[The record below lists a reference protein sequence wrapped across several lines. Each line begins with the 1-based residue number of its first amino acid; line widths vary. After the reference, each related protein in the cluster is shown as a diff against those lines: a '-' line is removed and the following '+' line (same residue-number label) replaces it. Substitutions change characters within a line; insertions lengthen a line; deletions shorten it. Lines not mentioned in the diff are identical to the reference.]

1 MNSQI
6 EIDFKEPN
14 ISLKNELNYENNSSF
29 EGKTTFIFLNQNIE
43 IEYQLKNNIIS
54 LKSPENNNDI
64 KIDTTIELSPFYL
77 NSYITLNRQNVN
89 FLVDEFFF
97 FYIKLT
103 T

>member
-14 ISLKNELNYENNSSF
+14 ISIKNELNYENNSSF
-29 EGKTTFIFLNQNIE
+29 KGTTELIFLNQNIE

-54 LKSPENNNDI
+54 LKSSENNNDI

-77 NSYITLNRQNVN
+77 NSNVTLNRQNIN
-89 FLVDEFFF
+89 FMIDELIFS
-97 FYIKLT
+97 LLNL
-103 T
+103 